1 MAGTAAL
8 CLAMLAVLGAGEVL
22 SKPAHR
28 PIGIAPADLEA
39 TPVDIQSPSGAHIR
53 GWAVPGREGGGVV
66 LLLHGVRA
74 DRREML
80 DRARFL
86 KRQGFGALLID
97 LPAHGESDGDRI
109 TFGWREADGVRAA
122 MRYLS
127 DRWPEE
133 RIGVIGV
140 SLGAASLVLSHP
152 SPAPAAVVLES
163 MYPTIDDAV
172 SDRLRIYL
180 GAAGPALAP
189 VLLTQLPM
197 RLGISPAQLRPA
209 VDIADLHAPLLV
221 AAGSVDRHT
230 TLSETRRIFDNANGP
245 KELWIV
251 DNAAHVDLHAR
262 STSEYEARIGGF
274 LAMHLRRPH

>member
-1 MAGTAAL
+1 VAATVVLCAAL
-8 CLAMLAVLGAGEVL
+8 LAVLGAGEVL
-22 SKPAHR
+22 SQPAHR
-28 PIGIAPADLEA
+28 HVGSAPPDLDA
-39 TPVDIQSPSGAHIR
+39 TPVDIQCSSGAHIR

-74 DRREML
+74 DRREMI

-122 MRYLS
+122 LRYLS
-127 DRWPEE
+127 DRWPKEQV
-133 RIGVIGV
+133 GVIGV

-152 SPAPAAVVLES
+152 TPPPAAVVLES
-163 MYPTIDDAV
+163 MYPTIADAV

-180 GAAGPALAP
+180 GAAGPTLAP
-189 VLLTQLPM
+189 VLLTQLPL

-209 VDIADLHAPLLV
+209 VEIADLHAPLLV

-230 TLSETRRIFDNANGP
+230 TLDETQRIFDSANGP

-251 DNAAHVDLHAR
+251 ENAAHVDLHAR
-262 STSEYEARIGGF
+262 SKPEYEARIGGF
-274 LAMHLRRPH
+274 LALHLRKPQ